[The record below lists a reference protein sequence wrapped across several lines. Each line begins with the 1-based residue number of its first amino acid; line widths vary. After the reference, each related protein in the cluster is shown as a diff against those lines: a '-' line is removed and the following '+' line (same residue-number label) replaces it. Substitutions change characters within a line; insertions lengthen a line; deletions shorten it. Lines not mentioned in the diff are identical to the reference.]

1 MNNISKMKRKLTVMF
16 TLIVF
21 IIVSIFGFWYF
32 TVKYFGW
39 ARIERWELYFISNS
53 IESGNIKVDDLIRFW
68 SKMNNNFKNN
78 KSFIKRKWF
87 INFLYI
93 SKSWEIISSDIKD
106 NIEQPFINEVI
117 QMKQSEKIIKKNDFF
132 VRVIEF
138 ENWSKFALMKQMRY
152 STSDYTTD
160 LILFLL
166 STFFLTIALYY
177 IWRAFIDK
185 TFIPVEK
192 NINDMK
198 EFVHNAWHE
207 LKTPISVLHWN
218 LQILKDIKKYDDN
231 FVSELTD
238 EVSRLNNIIDWL
250 IQLSDIDVYKSTQN
264 ISLNML
270 VTEIIWDYQ
279 FKISEKNIKIN
290 LILAEDEII
299 EANHNYFYIFLSNI
313 IWNAIKYSDNNWII
327 TIKISDNTLSIEDNW
342 IWISEENLSK
352 IFNRFYQCDTS
363 RTSEWFWIWLSLVE
377 KIANIYDWEIDV
389 SSKIWNW
396 TKFFIKFN

>member
-53 IESGNIKVDDLIRFW
+53 IESGNIKVDDLIMFW
-68 SKMNNNFKNN
+68 SKMNNNFKKN

-106 NIEQPFINEVI
+106 NIEQAFINEVI
-117 QMKQSEKIIKKNDFF
+117 QMKQNEKIIKKDDFF

-166 STFFLTIALYY
+166 STFFLTIAVYY

-185 TFIPVEK
+185 TFVPVEK

-299 EANHNYFYIFLSNI
+299 KANHNYFYIFLSNI

>member
-106 NIEQPFINEVI
+106 NIEEPFINEVI

-299 EANHNYFYIFLSNI
+299 KANHNYFYIFLSNI

-377 KIANIYDWEIDV
+377 KIANIYDWEIEV

>member
-377 KIANIYDWEIDV
+377 KIANIYDWEIEV

>member
-1 MNNISKMKRKLTVMF
+1 MF

-53 IESGNIKVDDLIRFW
+53 IESGSIKVNDLIRFW

-78 KSFIKRKWF
+78 KNFIRRKWF

-93 SKSWEIISSDIKD
+93 SKSWNIISSDIKD
-106 NIEQPFINEVI
+106 NIEDQFISEVI
-117 QMKQSEKIIKKNDFF
+117 KLKQNDKIIKKNDFF
-132 VRVIEF
+132 VRVI
-138 ENWSKFALMKQMRY
+138 NLDDGSKFVLMKQMRY
-152 STSDYTTD
+152 ATSDYTTD

-166 STFFLTIALYY
+166 STFFLTIAVYY

-250 IQLSDIDVYKSTQN
+250 IQLSDIDVYKTTQN
-264 ISLNML
+264 ISVNIL
-270 VTEIIWDYQ
+270 VREIIWDYQ
-279 FKISEKNIKIN
+279 FKISEKNIKVN
-290 LILAEDEII
+290 LILEEDEII

-377 KIANIYDWEIDV
+377 KIANIYDWEIEV
-389 SSKIWNW
+389 SSKISNW

>member
-117 QMKQSEKIIKKNDFF
+117 LMKQSEKIIKKNDFF

-166 STFFLTIALYY
+166 STLFLTIALYY

-231 FVSELTD
+231 IVSELTD

-290 LILAEDEII
+290 LILEEDEII